1 MHGPN
6 FNRIID
12 TLNCAQLLHYNAYRR
27 TVARQSSLETDT
39 PSVYGV
45 SRRYEPETR
54 HYAHQVRSSAAK
66 YRL

>member
-1 MHGPN
+1 MSKLRHS
-6 FNRIID
+6 RLYLV
-12 TLNCAQLLHYNAYRR
+12 LNCAELSHYNVCRR

-54 HYAHQVRSSAAK
+54 HYAHQVLFSAAK

>member
-1 MHGPN
+1 M
-6 FNRIID
+6 
-12 TLNCAQLLHYNAYRR
+12 LNCEQLSHYNDYRR

-54 HYAHQVRSSAAK
+54 HYAHQVLFSAAK
-66 YRL
+66 YCL

>member
-1 MHGPN
+1 M
-6 FNRIID
+6 
-12 TLNCAQLLHYNAYRR
+12 LNCAELSQNGCRR

-54 HYAHQVRSSAAK
+54 HYQVLPSAAK
-66 YRL
+66 YCL